1 MSRPVIGYALVV
13 TAAVIF
19 GVNAGVSRVPVQA
32 GLDIDSYTA
41 FRLTGA
47 ALTFWLL
54 AALMDRS
61 AFRAP
66 RGRALALV
74 AALGIAGVLGA
85 QATYNITVNRLPLGV
100 ALLLEY
106 LAPAIVVLWVRVV
119 RREPVHPRLYPAILV
134 SLLGL
139 ALVGQV
145 WRGLTLDG
153 IGVLVGLL
161 SAACLASYFLLGEAL
176 TTHKDATSSPLQVVV
191 WSFGIAAVVIN
202 LYEPFW
208 TAFDVLGQDTTL
220 LGRLDDVT
228 VPGWLPMAYIVLLGT
243 VAPFF
248 LFLLAMQFIPST
260 RASVVA
266 MLEPVVALV
275 VGWLWFAEV
284 LSTAQAIGVAVVLTG
299 VVVAQSARLVPAE
312 NVPTAP

>member
-54 AALMDRS
+54 AALLDRS
-61 AFRAP
+61 AFRVP
-66 RGRALALV
+66 RGRALLLV

-85 QATYNITVNRLPLGV
+85 QTTYNITVNRLPLGV

-106 LAPAIVVLWVRVV
+106 LAPAIVVLWVRLV
-119 RREPVHPRLYPAILV
+119 RREPVHPRLYPAILI
-134 SLLGL
+134 SLVGL

-176 TTHKDATSSPLQVVV
+176 TTHESATSSPLQVVV
-191 WSFGIAAVVIN
+191 WSFGIAAVAIN

-208 TAFDVLGQDTTL
+208 TAFDVLGQDTAL
-220 LGRLDDVT
+220 LGRLEDVT

-275 VGWLWFAEV
+275 VGWLWFTEV
-284 LSTAQAIGVAVVLTG
+284 LSVAQAVGVAVVLTG
-299 VVVAQSARLVPAE
+299 VIVAQSARLVPAE